1 MSIPRKRLSIEE
13 RIGEAGSTLYMHWL
27 TEGPGHSHVQ
37 ADTTPPWKDCCLVS
51 LPSSLETDTVDHQRC
66 QLPLPSQAR
75 WAVYIFP
82 TLSHGDG
89 RILCLRSHQ
98 QKGARRWTRRTI
110 HASDLSPRDL
120 LVSAKGNRD
129 LWYKCIQTIVR

>member
-13 RIGEAGSTLYMHWL
+13 RIGEAGSTLYMHWHRGSWAF
-27 TEGPGHSHVQ
+27 TCAGRHN
-37 ADTTPPWKDCCLVS
+37 
-51 LPSSLETDTVDHQRC
+51 SSLEGLLLSLTALFPGNRHRRSSKM
-66 QLPLPSQAR
+66 PIASSSQAR

-82 TLSHGDG
+82 TLSHGDE

-129 LWYKCIQTIVR
+129 LWYKCIQTVVW